1 MKMQIA
7 LFLDFDG
14 VLHHYFPLQDKSD
27 EENQRFYY
35 LSNFESLIREIK
47 EDLDIVIVISSS
59 WRKTRALDE
68 LKSLFSVDIQSLIVD
83 KTPVI
88 NEESRELEVTTWINQ
103 NNFTGSY
110 LILDDCDFFFK
121 DKSNLIHCYDKF
133 NEREITLFKNKIKEF
148 KQMFEI
154 R

>member
-1 MKMQIA
+1 MKPKIV

-14 VLHHYFPLQDKSD
+14 VLHHYFPVPDKSE
-27 EENQRFYY
+27 EENKHFYY
-35 LSNFESLIREIK
+35 LSNFESLIREIQT
-47 EDLDIVIVISSS
+47 ELDIVIVISSS
-59 WRKTRALDE
+59 WRKTRTIEE
-68 LKSLFSVDIQSLIVD
+68 LKALFSTDIQSLIID

-88 NEESRELEVTTWINQ
+88 NEEDRELEVLTWIQQ
-103 NNFTGSY
+103 NNFTGNH

-121 DKSNLIHCYDKF
+121 NKSTLIHCYDKF
-133 NEREITLFKNKIKEF
+133 DEREITLFKNKIIEL